1 MMDFFMIISKKH
13 NGGVAGL
20 IERMK
25 SLGEPKV
32 YIGIPAS
39 TNARQGSSNNATLA
53 ATHELGAPSRG
64 IPARPFLIPTM
75 QNNADKY
82 VRLMAQGFKTA
93 LQDKTKADEV
103 YEKIGLVASSDVKD
117 YIVSG
122 QFVPLKQSTIDRKG
136 SSKPL
141 IDTGE
146 LRNSISYEVRK

>member
-1 MMDFFMIISKKH
+1 MIIHKKYA
-13 NGGVAGL
+13 GGVAGL
-20 IERMK
+20 LERIK
-25 SLGEPKV
+25 SLGDPKV
-32 YIGIPAS
+32 YIGVPAS
-39 TNARQGSSNNATLA
+39 TNARQGSSNNATIA

-75 QNNADKY
+75 QNNAEKY
-82 VRLMAQGFKTA
+82 TNLMAQGFRNA
-93 LQDKTKADEV
+93 LQDKEKAAEV

-141 IDTGE
+141 IDTE
-146 LRNSISYEVRK
+146 EMRSSISYEVRK

>member
-1 MMDFFMIISKKH
+1 MIIHKKYA
-13 NGGVAGL
+13 GGVQGL
-20 IERMK
+20 LERIAA
-25 SLGEPKV
+25 LGEPKV
-32 YIGIPAS
+32 YIGIPSIENPRHGA
-39 TNARQGSSNNATLA
+39 TNNATIA
-53 ATHELGAPSRG
+53 AVHELGAPSRG

-82 VRLMAQGFKTA
+82 VRLMAQGFKAA
-93 LQDKTKADEV
+93 LQDKSQADEV

-141 IDTGE
+141 LDTAE
-146 LRNSISYEVRK
+146 LRNSISYEIKK

>member
-1 MMDFFMIISKKH
+1 MIIHKKYA
-13 NGGVAGL
+13 GGVAGL
-20 IERMK
+20 LERIAE
-25 SLGEPKV
+25 LGKPKV
-32 YIGIPAS
+32 YIGIPSS
-39 TNARQGSSNNATLA
+39 TNARQGASNNATIA
-53 ATHELGAPSRG
+53 ATHEMGAPSRG

-82 VRLMAQGFKTA
+82 VNLMAQGFRNA
-93 LQDKTKADEV
+93 LQDKTKAAEV

>member
-1 MMDFFMIISKKH
+1 MIIHKKYA
-13 NGGVAGL
+13 GGVKGL
-20 IERMK
+20 LERIAA
-25 SLGEPKV
+25 LGDPKV
-32 YIGIPAS
+32 YIGIPSS
-39 TNARQGSSNNATLA
+39 TNARQGASNNATIA
-53 ATHELGAPSRG
+53 AVHEMGAPSRG

-82 VRLMAQGFKTA
+82 TMLMAQGFRNA
-93 LQDKTKADEV
+93 LQDKEKAAEV

-146 LRNSISYEVRK
+146 LRNSISYEVKK

>member
-1 MMDFFMIISKKH
+1 MIIHKKYA
-13 NGGVAGL
+13 GGVQGL
-20 IERMK
+20 LERIAA
-25 SLGEPKV
+25 LGDPKV
-32 YIGIPAS
+32 YIGIPSS
-39 TNARQGSSNNATLA
+39 TNARQGASNNATIA
-53 ATHELGAPSRG
+53 AVHELGAPTRG

-82 VRLMAQGFKTA
+82 TTLMAQGFRNA
-93 LQDKTKADEV
+93 LQDKEKAAEV

-122 QFVPLKQSTIDRKG
+122 QFVPLKESTIDRKG

>member
-1 MMDFFMIISKKH
+1 MIIHKKYA
-13 NGGVAGL
+13 GGVKGL
-20 IERMK
+20 LERIAA
-25 SLGEPKV
+25 LGEPKV
-32 YIGIPAS
+32 YIGIPSS
-39 TNARQGSSNNATLA
+39 TNARQGASNNATIA
-53 ATHELGAPSRG
+53 AVHEMGAPSRN
-64 IPARPFLIPTM
+64 IPARPFLIPTV

-82 VRLMAQGFKTA
+82 TNLMAQGFRNA
-93 LQDKTKADEV
+93 LQDKEKAAEV

-146 LRNSISYEVRK
+146 LRNSISYKVRE

>member
-1 MMDFFMIISKKH
+1 VIIHKKH
-13 NGGVAGL
+13 AGGVQGL
-20 IERMK
+20 LERIAE
-25 SLGEPKV
+25 LGEPKV
-32 YIGIPAS
+32 YIGIPSSA
-39 TNARQGSSNNATLA
+39 NPRQGAANNATIA
-53 ATHELGAPSRG
+53 AVHELGAPSRG

-82 VRLMAQGFKTA
+82 TTLMAQGFRNA
-93 LQDKTKADEV
+93 LQDKEKAAEV

-122 QFVPLKQSTIDRKG
+122 QFVPLKESTIDRKG

-141 IDTGE
+141 IDSGE